1 MPYAWASVLCSVVA
15 FVLFLIGQFG
25 LSIVEARIFTTADD
39 YAVDTYQLLDANG
52 EPLTG
57 HYQAQELT
65 AQMQALLASGQ
76 LSTSVSRPPA
86 RRVRHFQV
94 PTRVSFHY
102 DAAAG
107 RSIVELVTT
116 DNPGL
121 LSQVGQVFYAQ
132 GVNVQNAKVATFGSW
147 AEDVFHV
154 TNRDNLPLTEAEQNS
169 LREKLVEALDADS

>member
-1 MPYAWASVLCSVVA
+1 VIDK
-15 FVLFLIGQFG
+15 LFAHTTGLLDQFG

-57 HYQAQELT
+57 HYQAQELLT
-65 AQMQALLASGQ
+65 LMQELLTSGE
-76 LSTSVSRPPA
+76 LSTRVSRPPA
-86 RRVRHFQV
+86 RRVRHFQI
-94 PTRVSFHY
+94 PTRVNFHY

-107 RSIVELVTT
+107 RSIVELITT

-132 GVNVQNAKVATFGSW
+132 GVNLQNAKVATFGSW

-154 TNRDNLPLTEAEQNS
+154 TNRDNQPLTDAEQQS
-169 LREKLVEALDADS
+169 LREKLIEELDADS